1 MNKDL
6 RIGLI
11 ELYASNEG
19 GLWERPLKDLYSLV
33 KLPSRATHLLAAV
46 LRQKGYSNVKT
57 FDPRYNQ
64 YGGRFHKEELK

>member
-11 ELYASNEG
+11 ELYASKEG

-33 KLPSRATHLLAAV
+33 KLPSRATHLLAAI
-46 LRQKGYSNVKT
+46 LKQE
-57 FDPRYNQ
+57 
-64 YGGRFHKEELK
+64 GRKAIRT